1 MHMFGKR
8 PDGKRIQAVDP
19 VVSLMPYLMPM
30 RCDAQ
35 VMMDFKVDFEKLT
48 RYIAAKRDEGYRVT
62 FLEILI
68 SAFVHTMASIPEANR
83 FIVNKQMFARNELT
97 VAFTVLKEGSEGVNV
112 EENAVKC
119 RFLPTDTI
127 FDVSARVSKAIEESK
142 KTEAQNATMKLAQL
156 IAKPLFANPLVGL
169 IRLLDRYGLIPG
181 FVLDASPFHTSMF
194 VTNMA
199 SIGMPAVKH
208 HIYNFGTTSMFF
220 SIGMPER
227 TVAVG
232 PDGKAV
238 RKRLLP
244 LGVVADERI
253 CAGAVYARL
262 VDGIMKCL
270 SNPELLET
278 PAENVRYEVH
288 KAYKNPT

>member
-1 MHMFGKR
+1 MFGKR

-48 RYIAAKRDEGYRVT
+48 RYIAAKRDEGHRVT

-97 VAFTVLKEGSEGVNV
+97 VAFTVLKEGSSGVNV

-270 SNPELLET
+270 NNPELLET